1 MGLCVT
7 LVMWLH
13 ESRELHKFLGSYGS
27 NSYADRWVNPQN
39 SYYTIKM
46 TKVVFKLNI
55 FTKPTVDR

>member
-1 MGLCVT
+1 
-7 LVMWLH
+7 MWLH